1 MGWLA
6 YTKVQKTQA
15 YVQLLIPVD
24 AKMGDEVNQIELC
37 GENRNSGDHS
47 NEAWKEG
54 QHGVGEDEGGDGDSL
69 YINGA
74 GANCNCRK
82 YLYGASLQSV
92 YLHVQLYWLPSS
104 WYQSP

>member
-1 MGWLA
+1 MDGVVGLHKS
-6 YTKVQKTQA
+6 TENSSIRTV
-15 YVQLLIPVD
+15 IN

-69 YINGA
+69 YTDINGA
-74 GANCNCRK
+74 GANCNCRN
-82 YLYGASLQSV
+82 YLYGTSLQSV
-92 YLHVQLYWLPSS
+92 
-104 WYQSP
+104 